1 MAHVKIQAMSIRQLP
16 NQLIDQ
22 IAAGEV
28 VERPASVVKELVEN
42 ALDAGATVIDIDVQT
57 GGKKRIK
64 ITDNGQGISE
74 SDLAMALQRH
84 ATSKIQSLDDLE
96 SLLSMGFRGEALP
109 SIASVSRFELIS
121 RHQDAEMAYQINA
134 HGGEIEGPMP
144 AAHPVGTTVIVSDL
158 FFNTPAR
165 RRFLKTDKTE
175 YLRIDELIKRV
186 SLSRYDVTFRLSHN
200 GKLIRQAQGGE
211 SEILQH
217 QRINQLCGKDFI
229 DNAIYI
235 EQQRGH
241 LKLSGWVAKPS
252 WNRAQP
258 DRQFFYINQRMIKDK
273 LVGHAIRQAYQDVL
287 FHGRFPAFVL
297 YLELNPELVDVN
309 VHPTKHE
316 VRFRD
321 SKLVHD
327 FIFGSIHQS
336 LAETRVGA
344 MSATAETP
352 TPDYAQMQHR
362 MNLSG
367 GSGGAGQSTYQPYPS
382 GTGYPSSNQFGQP
395 ADNQAS
401 DHQAGISYL
410 QQAAQASAG
419 MAGYPSGPDLPAS
432 EAGHEDIPPLGYAKA
447 QIHGVFIVAENQHGL
462 IIVDMH
468 AAHERITYERMK
480 KQFAADA
487 LKNQKLL
494 VPIQINVS
502 SREVN
507 VVESQQEWFAQL
519 GFEISVTGEESLVI
533 RKIPA
538 MLAQADVENLIKDVL
553 SEIVALG
560 SSQKIEAQ
568 INEIMSTMACHGS
581 VRANRQLSIME
592 MNALLRDMEQTL
604 RSDQCNHGRPT
615 WTQLDMKQLDKLFL
629 RGQ

>member
-1 MAHVKIQAMSIRQLP
+1 MKHGKIYPMSIRKLP

-64 ITDNGQGISE
+64 VTDNGRGISE
-74 SDLAMALQRH
+74 ADLTMALQRH
-84 ATSKIQSLDDLE
+84 ATSKIHSLDDLE

-121 RHQDAEMAYQINA
+121 RHHQAEMAFQVNA

-144 AAHPVGTTVIVSDL
+144 AAHPVGTTIIVSDL

-165 RRFLKTDKTE
+165 RRFMKTDQTE

-186 SLSRYDVTFRLSHN
+186 SLSRFDVTFRLSHN
-200 GKLIRQAQGGE
+200 GKMIRNAQGGD
-211 SEILQH
+211 SEILKH

-229 DNAIYI
+229 ENAIYI
-235 EQQRGH
+235 EQQRGN
-241 LKLSGWVAKPS
+241 LKMSGWVAKPS

-258 DRQFFYINQRMIKDK
+258 DRQFFYINNRMIKDK

-297 YLELNPELVDVN
+297 YLDIDPELVDVN

-344 MSATAETP
+344 MSATVNEP
-352 TPDYAQMQHR
+352 LPDYSQMQHR
-362 MNLSG
+362 LNLSG
-367 GSGGAGQSTYQPYPS
+367 GGQGALQSNRPS
-382 GTGYPSSNQFGQP
+382 VGVRE
-395 ADNQAS
+395 AS
-401 DHQAGISYL
+401 FDYL
-410 QQAAQASAG
+410 NQAAQASQDFNHFPGTDVAG
-419 MAGYPSGPDLPAS
+419 VPNLPES
-432 EAGHEDIPPLGYAKA
+432 DEQNQDIPPLGYAKA
-447 QIHGVFIVAENQHGL
+447 QIHGVFIIAENQHGL

-480 KQFAADA
+480 QKFAADE

-494 VPIQINVS
+494 VPIQVNVS

-507 VVESQQEWFAQL
+507 AVETHQNWFAQL
-519 GFEISVTGEESLVI
+519 GFEISITGEESLVV

-538 MLAQADVENLIKDVL
+538 MLAHADVENLIKDVL

-592 MNALLRDMEQTL
+592 MNALLRDMENTL

>member
-1 MAHVKIQAMSIRQLP
+1 MIIQKLP

-42 ALDAGATVIDIDVQT
+42 ALDAGATIIDIDIQT

-64 ITDNGQGISE
+64 ITDNGDGITQD
-74 SDLAMALQRH
+74 DLAMALQRH
-84 ATSKIQSLDDLE
+84 ATSKIKSLDDLE

-121 RHQDAEMAYQINA
+121 RHKDAEMAFQVNA

-144 AAHPVGTTVIVSDL
+144 AAHPIGTTIIVSDL

-165 RRFLKTDKTE
+165 RRFMKTDQTE
-175 YLRIDELIKRV
+175 YLRIADLIKRV
-186 SLSRYDVTFRLSHN
+186 SLSRFDVTFRLSHN
-200 GKLIRQAQGGE
+200 GKMISNAQGCGLD
-211 SEILQH
+211 SNSDILKH

-229 DNAIYI
+229 DNAIFI

-241 LKLSGWVAKPS
+241 LKMSGWVAKPS

-258 DRQFFYINQRMIKDK
+258 DRQFFYINNRMIKDK

-297 YLELNPELVDVN
+297 YLDIDPELVDVN

-336 LAETRVGA
+336 LAHTRVGE
-344 MSATAETP
+344 MPATTTEP
-352 TPDYAQMQHR
+352 LPDYSQMQHR

-367 GSGGAGQSTYQPYPS
+367 GGQVSGGSYQSNIPTQ
-382 GTGYPSSNQFGQP
+382 GVRE
-395 ADNQAS
+395 AS
-401 DHQAGISYL
+401 FDYL
-410 QQAAQASAG
+410 SQAANSSQNISPFSQTGEPNLPVHAG
-419 MAGYPSGPDLPAS
+419 
-432 EAGHEDIPPLGYAKA
+432 ENQDIPPLGYAKA
-447 QIHGVFIVAENQHGL
+447 QIHGVFIIAENQHGL

-480 KQFAADA
+480 VKFAEDA

-494 VPIQINVS
+494 VPIQVNVS
-502 SREVN
+502 AREVN
-507 VVESQQEWFAQL
+507 AVESQQNWFEQL
-519 GFEISVTGEESLVI
+519 GFEINITGEESLVI

-538 MLAQADVENLIKDVL
+538 MLANADVENLIKDVL

-592 MNALLRDMEQTL
+592 MNALLRDMENTL